1 MLVAARFPET
11 GLNRAADQAMMA
23 SLRYPAIYTSF
34 HAVEIAMRRW
44 PVHLLRTFVPMT
56 VASFAF
62 SASAA
67 VSPESAYEAGREPP
81 SLPGEERA
89 NPKGAV
95 NVDAGNITIRDRAP
109 HNTLGVRV
117 DGYSAIRPS
126 VAIENGWLLR
136 SDLGIGGA
144 YKFRNDYADLL
155 FNAVFAPRRDVRI
168 QMSVSQVRS
177 GEGFAVPQS
186 HDLITVLQTSYLAS
200 IKKVWDKSRV
210 VPETG
215 MSVFTSRAADP
226 SKRDMATSQLEMG
239 TLAGYMLNIAARPAY
254 HSKVEFGYKSQSV
267 AYDHPLIDVL
277 REKQS
282 VRSIDY
288 SRLFDD
294 CSRINGRYSTGAG
307 VNQINLQFERRGF
320 TIALLQSRTA
330 SSTDNVIRVG
340 YSQPLGS
347 AGPRHASCS
356 GKPIAP
362 TSLQA
367 LVDSTISRSPFLPS
381 EPVAR
386 FAALKASSLH

>member
-1 MLVAARFPET
+1 
-11 GLNRAADQAMMA
+11 
-23 SLRYPAIYTSF
+23 
-34 HAVEIAMRRW
+34 MRRW
-44 PVHLLRTFVPMT
+44 PGSVLRAFVPMT
-56 VASFAF
+56 LASLSF

-67 VSPESAYEAGREPP
+67 VSPEPAYEMGREPP

-89 NPKGAV
+89 NPKGAFA
-95 NVDAGNITIRDRAP
+95 VDAGNITIRDRAL
-109 HNTLGVRV
+109 HNTLGVRL
-117 DGYSAIRPS
+117 DGYTAVRPS

-136 SDLGIGGA
+136 SDLGVGGA
-144 YKFRNDYADLL
+144 YKFRNDYVDLL
-155 FNAVFAPRRDVRI
+155 FNGVYAPRRDVRI
-168 QMSVSQVRS
+168 QLSLSQLRS

-186 HDLITVLQTSYLAS
+186 RELITVLQTSYVAS
-200 IKKVWDKSRV
+200 IMKLWDKSRV
-210 VPETG
+210 LPETG
-215 MSVFTSRAADP
+215 ISIFTARAADP
-226 SKRDMATSQLEMG
+226 SKRYTGTQQLETG

-254 HSKVEFGYKSQSV
+254 HSKIELGYKSQSI

-307 VNQINLQFERRGF
+307 ANQINLQFERRGF
-320 TIALLQSRTA
+320 TIGLLQSRTA
-330 SSTDNVIRVG
+330 QGTDNMIRVG
-340 YSQPLGS
+340 YSHSLGS
-347 AGPRHASCS
+347 GGPKPASCS

-381 EPVAR
+381 QPVAR
-386 FAALKASSLH
+386 FAALKTASLH